1 MEKAGLATAGGG
13 MAASPLLSGCVEEN
27 GNGNGT
33 SSGTRTLKI
42 GVIQPYSGIVGYWGR
57 MSTRGFLSG
66 FAHRYDQEPISLEFE
81 DGATATFEANDTAYE
96 MIFRDTELEATVG
109 EQVATDLVLEE
120 EVDMLFGGIESGA
133 VTRIIE
139 NVAKPTDTPYIIGAS
154 ANVDIVSDPSLCGRS
169 IFRANEHSGMEARA
183 LAQYIGEE
191 TDVESVYLMA
201 PDDVFGNSFIR
212 VSRAA
217 LEEQGIEIT
226 GERQVPPGFSEF
238 RGVLRDIDNQNPDA
252 LSVSFTAET
261 LPNFVPAIVDGN
273 ASGDLDLRLHSAFPG
288 NIAMNLV
295 GDILESTL
303 GEITE
308 ETIEDANIGGL
319 SARYFWNQY
328 DNPINDEFV
337 PSYTDAYGSLPDFF
351 TSGTFT
357 VASAI
362 SQAVDTTDS
371 VDIEDVIGE
380 MHGMTVEQ
388 TPKGEGGYVFRERN
402 NQARSDMTIAKILPN
417 TEENW
422 DAPIMPSEPLATMD
436 AEDIDIPENDPSME
450 CDLR

>member
-1 MEKAGLATAGGG
+1 LLRKTGGAAIG
-13 MAASPLLSGCVEEN
+13 GSVASPFISGCVDEN
-27 GNGNGT
+27 DGGDGP

-42 GVIQPYSGIVGYWGR
+42 GVIHPYSGIVGYWGD
-57 MSTRGFLSG
+57 MSTRGFLAG
-66 FAHRYDQEPISLEFE
+66 FAHKHDQEPMSVEFE
-81 DGATATFEANDTAYE
+81 DGATATVEADETAYE
-96 MIFRDTELEATVG
+96 MVFRDTELEATIA
-109 EQVATDLVLEE
+109 EQAAKDLVLEE

-139 NVAKPTDTPYIIGAS
+139 NVAKPTDTPYIVGAS
-154 ANVDIVSDPSLCGRS
+154 SSVDTVSDPGLCGRN

-183 LAQYIGEE
+183 MAQYLGEE

-217 LEEQGIEIT
+217 LQEQGIEIT

-238 RGVLRDIDNQNPDA
+238 RGVLRNIDDQDPDA

-261 LPNFVPAIVDGN
+261 LPNFIPPVIDGN
-273 ASGDLDLRLHSAFPG
+273 ASGDLDLRIHSAFPG

-303 GEITE
+303 GEVSE

-337 PSYTDAYGSLPDFF
+337 PAYTEAYGSLPDFF

-357 VASAI
+357 AASAI
-362 SQAVDTTDS
+362 SQAVQATDS
-371 VDIEDVIGE
+371 VDPGEIAGE
-380 MHGMTVEQ
+380 MYGMTVEE
-388 TPKGEGGYVFRERN
+388 TPKGEGGYVFQERN
-402 NQARSDMTIAKILPN
+402 NQAKSDMTIARILPN

-422 DAPIMPSEPLATMD
+422 DAPIMPSEPLATISAD
-436 AEDIDIPENDPSME
+436 DIVIPEDDPTME